1 MTWENEIRQHKIV
14 KTTIKKKKK
23 ISFNTSCSPK
33 PKTQYT
39 NLKVEIWQTKP
50 QRAGPKLPKWIAFC
64 LVYVVLCFLN
74 NKDCNV
80 VWYYFSLQFFLM
92 IRNLII
98 MKVFMVPKQKNLSWT
113 YIYKVH
119 EGHHAMWL
127 LSLKSIVWTPIQLT
141 R

>member
-1 MTWENEIRQHKIV
+1 MTWENETRQHKTV
-14 KTTIKKKKK
+14 KTAIKKKKK
-23 ISFNTSCSPK
+23 KSHSILAVVQSQKHNT
-33 PKTQYT
+33 
-39 NLKVEIWQTKP
+39 QTKP
-50 QRAGPKLPKWIAFC
+50 QKAGPKLPKWIAFC

-98 MKVFMVPKQKNLSWT
+98 MKVVVVPKQKNLSWT
-113 YIYKVH
+113 CIYKVH
-119 EGHHAMWL
+119 EGLHAMWL
-127 LSLKSIVWTPIQLT
+127 HSLKSIVWTPIQLT